1 MNGGRGCGRW
11 FGRGRGGG
19 REGAFGIR
27 WLPVAL
33 LFTLS
38 ACGGPALDGPPQP
51 GDPVPELTE
60 ETLDGSP
67 FSFAGLRGAP
77 VLVNLWAT
85 WCAPC
90 RAETPFLQEIHE
102 AYGPRGL
109 QVVGI
114 SMDGAGNRDGV
125 EAFIEEFRVSY
136 TMVHD
141 EGAVSMDLFHVIGLP
156 ATFLLDSDGRFRLI
170 RLGPVSETDEEF
182 LSTLEELV
190 S

>member
-1 MNGGRGCGRW
+1 MNGGRLAGGSMSLGSRWVLLSLLVAGLGC
-11 FGRGRGGG
+11 
-19 REGAFGIR
+19 EG
-27 WLPVAL
+27 P
-33 LFTLS
+33 T
-38 ACGGPALDGPPQP
+38 LDGPPQL

-60 ETLDGSP
+60 ETLEGAP
-67 FSFAGLRGAP
+67 FSFAELQGAP

-114 SMDGAGNRDGV
+114 SMDGAGNREGV
-125 EAFIEEFRVSY
+125 EAFIEEFEVSY
-136 TMVHD
+136 AMVHD
-141 EGAVSMDLFHVIGLP
+141 ERALTMDLFHVIGLP
-156 ATFLLDSDGRFRLI
+156 ATFLLDSEGRFRLI
-170 RLGPVSETDEEF
+170 RLGPVAETDEEF
-182 LSTLEELV
+182 LATIEALV

>member
-1 MNGGRGCGRW
+1 MTGGHLRGM
-11 FGRGRGGG
+11 G
-19 REGAFGIR
+19 RERQRGSSWVLLA
-27 WLPVAL
+27 AL
-33 LFTLS
+33 LTVS
-38 ACGGPALDGPPQP
+38 ACEGPTLEGPPQP
-51 GDPVPELTE
+51 GDRVPELTE
-60 ETLDGSP
+60 EMLDGAP

-125 EAFIEEFRVSY
+125 EAFIEEFGVSY

-141 EGAVSMDLFHVIGLP
+141 EGAVAMDRFHVIGLP

-182 LSTLEELV
+182 LSSLEELV